1 MKRDKMFMLI
11 GIFLVAVI
19 LSTIH
24 HNNREGMSHRDEKER
39 LKGEK
44 YGESLI
50 EKDIKHKEKTMQDSN
65 HYSNDKYHNKW
76 NDDENESDAEDESL
90 NNHHKWNKEHN
101 RKYDEENDD
110 DYNDYGPG
118 GEENI
123 YGPGGEEWPSHHH
136 KSHHHKPHH
145 HKPHHH
151 KPHHHKPHDHKSQY
165 EESMN
170 TMNDD
175 SMYMLKS
182 ESIPPICP
190 ACPQTTACP
199 KKKPCPPCPPCARCP
214 DNNFE
219 CKKIPNY
226 KGGDSSKFPTNIF
239 GPGTNANSHGTDGT
253 DSTDGTVNSSSPQPY
268 LNSFAQ
274 F

>member
-1 MKRDKMFMLI
+1 MKKDKIFLLVGIFLI
-11 GIFLVAVI
+11 GII

-24 HNNREGMSHRDEKER
+24 QDYREGMSDHDKKER

-44 YGESLI
+44 HGESLI
-50 EKDIKHKEKTMQDSN
+50 EKDIKHKEKILQDSN
-65 HYSNDKYHNKW
+65 QYSNDKYHHKQHHNW
-76 NDDENESDAEDESL
+76 YSDDEAEDEDEDNDDEYSHHQWNEDIDD
-90 NNHHKWNKEHN
+90 KEYTGE
-101 RKYDEENDD
+101 YDQH
-110 DYNDYGPG
+110 YGPDS
-118 GEENI
+118 EENI
-123 YGPGGEEWPSHHH
+123 YEPGGEEWS
-136 KSHHHKPHH
+136 PHH

-151 KPHHHKPHDHKSQY
+151 KPHHHKRHHHKPHHHKSHHN

-170 TMNDD
+170 TMNND

-182 ESIPPICP
+182 ETVPPICP

-226 KGGDSSKFPTNIF
+226 EGGDSSILPTNMF
-239 GPGTNANSHGTDGT
+239 GPGIESSSSQEDGT
-253 DSTDGTVNSSSPQPY
+253 SAPQPY